1 MIANC
6 IWHQYNIIL
15 GKAQKEIMFFYK
27 CQEMYV
33 DATFWSKK
41 VLSIFLTLTS
51 MKHPYHAFNSYT
63 KHI

>member
-1 MIANC
+1 MTANY
-6 IWHQYNIIL
+6 IWHQYNTIL
-15 GKAQKEIMFFYK
+15 GKAQKEIMFNK
-27 CQEMYV
+27 CLEMYV